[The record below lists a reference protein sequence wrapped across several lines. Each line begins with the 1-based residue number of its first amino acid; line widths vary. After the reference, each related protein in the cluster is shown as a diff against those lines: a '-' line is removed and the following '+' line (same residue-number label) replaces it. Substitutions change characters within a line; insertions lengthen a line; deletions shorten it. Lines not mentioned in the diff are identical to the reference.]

1 MKSNLARRI
10 DDTDDPRI
18 PHPMFP
24 RSDGQPESRKI
35 FYIRLFR
42 KRKHDG
48 PIEFCPVRFLASE
61 SRDEGWSYFVERF
74 GGGYY
79 RAEATSSANKKQAYT
94 GGSSLRWFHFP
105 GKSKPFPLPG
115 STVQELPK
123 PSAPTMPNA
132 TWNEVR
138 ALLRSERRAFAELIE
153 AERKASDERMIAVL
167 ARFEKVTREERE
179 RMQAMDAM
187 LREERE
193 RGKEAEERLID
204 ALNWFEKTAR
214 NREDA
219 TRDALLRVTEV
230 MRIHAG
236 NEAVRISYDEWR
248 PVDAPKPR
256 KPRKPRLPSTDR
268 KARAPKG
275 KKAKARDE
283 APSDGHG
290 GFTHPPDLNFAR
302 EIGVHF
308 KPEAYRSAVVAHLR
322 RPDAEPPSEQEDE
335 SFEPSPAAMT
345 ADHTQRE
352 ESLGDGTQHSETNTA
367 DSESKAEGD
376 AGSEAT
382 DEAKTASESDTNAKS
397 PSTWELLQRWR
408 GELEQKQGGAST
420 NAVPPTDQA
429 EAEHPHAPQTE
440 APTSAREGVS
450 EGNDHPSQGSAE
462 TPSSDASTACGEAEG
477 SASPFIIALLNAQK
491 RLETHTSEQI
501 LNSVQTTRDN
511 VVNGSPSMLEAVS
524 IRVQQRPP
532 INVPEGTTTVR
543 TLHGWVTIPSEW
555 LEPNITD
562 DVRAMLSNLL
572 SQRIPIDTP
581 E

>member
-115 STVQELPK
+115 STVQEPPK
-123 PSAPTMPNA
+123 SSAPTMPSA

-153 AERKASDERMIAVL
+153 AERRASDARMIAVL
-167 ARFEKVTREERE
+167 ARFEKVTHEERE

-193 RGKEAEERLID
+193 RSKEAEERLID
-204 ALNWFEKTAR
+204 ALHWFEKTAR

-236 NEAVRISYDEWR
+236 NEAVRIAYDDWR
-248 PVDAPKPR
+248 PVDEPKPP
-256 KPRKPRLPSTDR
+256 KPPKLRKPRLPSTDR

-275 KKAKARDE
+275 QKSKARDE
-283 APSDGHG
+283 APSDRHG
-290 GFTHPPDLNFAR
+290 GFSHPADLNFAR

-322 RPDAEPPSEQEDE
+322 RPAAEAPSEQEDV
-335 SFEPSPAAMT
+335 SLEPSPAAMA
-345 ADHTQRE
+345 ADHAQRE
-352 ESLGDGTQHSETNTA
+352 ESLGDSTQHGETNTA
-367 DSESKAEGD
+367 HSESKAED
-376 AGSEAT
+376 NTGSEAT
-382 DEAKTASESDTNAKS
+382 DEAKTASDAMPEPAMDEAIEGDSNAK
-397 PSTWELLQRWR
+397 PSRAWEMLQRWR
-408 GELEQKQGGAST
+408 EELEQKQTRANT
-420 NAVPPTDQA
+420 KAVPST
-429 EAEHPHAPQTE
+429 EREHVDSSSTLD
-440 APTSAREGVS
+440 SA
-450 EGNDHPSQGSAE
+450 
-462 TPSSDASTACGEAEG
+462 T
-477 SASPFIIALLNAQK
+477 
-491 RLETHTSEQI
+491 
-501 LNSVQTTRDN
+501 
-511 VVNGSPSMLEAVS
+511 

-532 INVPEGTTTVR
+532 INVPEATTTVR

-562 DVRAMLSNLL
+562 DVRATLSNLL
-572 SQRIPIDTP
+572 SQRIPIDAP